1 MRLVVDTTVLVA
13 ELLRAIG
20 RERLYDERLDVFLPE
35 QMWEQVHVELPRRVD
50 AFARKRSLAPD
61 LAEELKSACS
71 AAMEANVDL
80 VDLPVYSA
88 LEDEARSRSLRD
100 PNDWPLV
107 ACALALAAAIWTN
120 DNGLLGTGVPTWTT
134 QTLQA
139 WLDRNP
145 GSE

>member
-1 MRLVVDTTVLVA
+1 MRLIVDTTVLVG
-13 ELLRAIG
+13 ELLRAQG
-20 RERLYDERLDVFLPE
+20 RERIADDRLDLFLPE
-35 QMWEQVHVELPRRVD
+35 QMWEEVQVELPRGID

-61 LAEELKSACS
+61 LADELKKGCF
-71 AAMEANVDL
+71 AAIETNVDV

-107 ACALALAAAIWTN
+107 ACCLALGAAVWTDDN
-120 DNGLLGTGVPTWTT
+120 DLFGTGVPTWTT

-145 GSE
+145 SGE

>member
-1 MRLVVDTTVLVA
+1 VRLIVDTTVLVG
-13 ELLRAIG
+13 ELLRARG
-20 RERLYDERLDVFLPE
+20 RERLADDRLDLFLPE
-35 QMWEQVHVELPRRVD
+35 QMWEEVQVELPRRVD
-50 AFARKRSLAPD
+50 AFARKRSLAPV
-61 LAEELKSACS
+61 LADELKNACF
-71 AAMEANVDL
+71 AAIEANVDV

-107 ACALALAAAIWTN
+107 ACSLALGAAVWTN
-120 DNGLLGTGVPTWTT
+120 DNDLLGTGIPTWTT

-145 GSE
+145 GGE